1 MAGKGTIGPGRFRPG
16 LLPLVIRKSAGSLS
30 TDVRDR
36 FQNLLPWCFALVV
49 ALSRWPGLFPPNF
62 SVVYA
67 LCLCGGMFF
76 PGRLAVTLPLGT
88 LLVSDV
94 CLNLWYQF
102 GKGYDVW
109 DPASLIYMAGNYAG
123 YAVLFLLGRGLRP
136 LVPGGR
142 WRRLPPVVLGSLVGV
157 LLFYGVTNTLAWLRD
172 PAYSKTLAG
181 WWTALTTGSAGWPE
195 TWKFLRNSLSSG
207 ALFGAL
213 FSLTWQAAPS
223 ESPQEKGDVAPA
235 VPADAEPEPEE
246 QAA

>member
-1 MAGKGTIGPGRFRPG
+1 MGGPGGPRTPG
-16 LLPLVIRKSAGSLS
+16 VLPLVIRESAGSLCP
-30 TDVRDR
+30 DVRDR
-36 FQNLLPWCFALVV
+36 FQPFYPWCFALVV

-76 PGRLAVTLPLGT
+76 PGRLAVGLPLGT

-102 GKGYDVW
+102 GKGYEVW
-109 DPASLIYMAGNYAG
+109 DPALLVYLAGNYAG
-123 YAVLFLLGRGLRP
+123 YAALFLLGRGLRP

-142 WRRLPPVVLGSLVGV
+142 WRRLPPVILGSLLGV

-195 TWKFLRNSLSSG
+195 TWKFLRNSLLSG
-207 ALFGAL
+207 ALFSAL
-213 FSLTWQAAPS
+213 FALTWQPAASS
-223 ESPQEKGDVAPA
+223 ESPQEKGEVASPAPA
-235 VPADAEPEPEE
+235 RPESESEPEE
-246 QAA
+246 QPA